1 GHGLLG
7 PDVPRNAARPRLPLE
22 RPEARE
28 YDLLAPGHRAHH
40 RDDEGVHHP
49 RHLPRREPGAGG
61 DLLDQLALVHGLV
74 LRRVLTEGSIPT
86 ARRLARAARG
96 TLRLVAAS
104 GDQPKVDL
112 YGATYGHFA
121 EEIYAEIR
129 REASGEDVGQNSWVT
144 TEELDRFARD
154 LALGPGARLLDVACG
169 SGGPTLHLVRT
180 TECTALGVDMH
191 DDAIETAGRLAAE
204 EGLADRAMFQPADA
218 AAPLPFAD
226 GSFDAILCIDAIN
239 HLANRPSVLREWT
252 RLVRPGGRLGFTD
265 PITVTGILARHELA
279 IRASAG

>member
-1 GHGLLG
+1 M
-7 PDVPRNAARPRLPLE
+7 
-22 RPEARE
+22 
-28 YDLLAPGHRAHH
+28 
-40 RDDEGVHHP
+40 
-49 RHLPRREPGAGG
+49 
-61 DLLDQLALVHGLV
+61 
-74 LRRVLTEGSIPT
+74 
-86 ARRLARAARG
+86 
-96 TLRLVAAS
+96 AAS
-104 GDQPKVDL
+104 GDRPKVDL

-226 GSFDAILCIDAIN
+226 GSFDALLCIDAIN
-239 HLANRPSVLREWT
+239 HLADRPSVLREWT

-265 PITVTGILARHELA
+265 PITVTGILASDEIA
-279 IRASAG
+279 IRASAGYYLFTPAGEDERLLAEVGLRLIRSEDASQNMAEVAARRHNARSQRQDALRRIEGDETFEAQQRFLSVTARIAREGRLSRFIYVAEKPT